1 VKDICHNGPVFSSFR
16 AMGILNELDLKEFI
30 GKSIFI
36 GKR

>member
-1 VKDICHNGPVFSSFR
+1 MKDVRHDGPVFNSFKV
-16 AMGILNELDLKEFI
+16 MGILNELDLKEYF